1 MAASAFEIIEVNGI
15 YYEIFDGMNTA
26 TVTYARD
33 GISYSGDI
41 VIPDNFNYE
50 NKTYDVTS
58 IASQAFLDCSSLN
71 SISIGNNVQRIEYLA
86 FRNCRGL
93 KNVIFPSSLEFIGDD
108 AFQGCSGLQ
117 SIEIP
122 NSVTKINSGAFEGCS
137 NLKEI
142 VLPNGL
148 KEIGYRIF
156 MNCSSLATIT
166 IPVSVIKIGRQAFN
180 GCESLSEISLPNSV
194 KEIEEYAFKG
204 CDALSSVKLSN
215 NLTYIGK
222 NAFYGCKSLT
232 TIKIPNSVKQIDSN
246 AFERCDYLN
255 TVFLGRGVET
265 IGAKALYGYRLM
277 DVYCAAKTVPSVTN
291 STFYDSAIEN
301 ATLHVFEECI
311 DNYKSSDVWKNF
323 KSIVSYAVNTFKLT
337 YIVDNIVYNEYEL
350 EEGEEITPEAE
361 PTKEGY
367 TFSGWSE
374 IPQTMP
380 AHDVTVTGTFSVNK
394 YKLTYTVDGTEYKT
408 YEVEYGA
415 TITLEAAPTKE
426 GYTFSGWSEIPEIMP
441 AKDVMVTGTFSINK
455 YKLTY
460 TIDGEEY
467 KSYEVEYGATI
478 TPEAE
483 PTKEGYTFSGWSEI
497 PETMPAHDVKVTGT
511 FTKGAYKL
519 TYYVDGDVYKTVSYD
534 YGATITPEAEPT
546 KEGYTFSGW
555 CEIPETMPAYDVTV
569 TGTFSINK
577 YKLTYTVDGAEYK
590 TYELEYGATITPEA
604 APTKEG
610 YTFSGWSEIPEAM
623 PAHDVTVT
631 GTFIINSYKLTYMI
645 DEKVYKEMMYEYGST
660 IIPEPQPEGDYDTF
674 EWIELPQTMPAHDVV
689 VYASYTSG
697 IIEVLMASQKN
708 LRIYSPNG
716 KKLSKLQKGLNIV
729 ILNDGT
735 VKKVMMK

>member
-1 MAASAFEIIEVNGI
+1 M
-15 YYEIFDGMNTA
+15 
-26 TVTYARD
+26 
-33 GISYSGDI
+33 
-41 VIPDNFNYE
+41 
-50 NKTYDVTS
+50 
-58 IASQAFLDCSSLN
+58 
-71 SISIGNNVQRIEYLA
+71 
-86 FRNCRGL
+86 
-93 KNVIFPSSLEFIGDD
+93 
-108 AFQGCSGLQ
+108 
-117 SIEIP
+117 
-122 NSVTKINSGAFEGCS
+122 
-137 NLKEI
+137 
-142 VLPNGL
+142 
-148 KEIGYRIF
+148 
-156 MNCSSLATIT
+156 
-166 IPVSVIKIGRQAFN
+166 
-180 GCESLSEISLPNSV
+180 
-194 KEIEEYAFKG
+194 
-204 CDALSSVKLSN
+204 
-215 NLTYIGK
+215 
-222 NAFYGCKSLT
+222 
-232 TIKIPNSVKQIDSN
+232 
-246 AFERCDYLN
+246 
-255 TVFLGRGVET
+255 
-265 IGAKALYGYRLM
+265 
-277 DVYCAAKTVPSVTN
+277 
-291 STFYDSAIEN
+291 
-301 ATLHVFEECI
+301 
-311 DNYKSSDVWKNF
+311 
-323 KSIVSYAVNTFKLT
+323 
-337 YIVDNIVYNEYEL
+337 
-350 EEGEEITPEAE
+350 
-361 PTKEGY
+361 
-367 TFSGWSE
+367 
-374 IPQTMP
+374 
-380 AHDVTVTGTFSVNK
+380 TGTFSVNK